1 MVDVRLRTTI
11 ALLTMVSLLG
21 CANLPKQ
28 STEFDQAS
36 KEMTKLAVM
45 PPKFDLQKVGTF
57 SGDLVSEMNHD
68 IEMVVKEAADTVI
81 EASSLS
87 AAVLDVS
94 DESLVA
100 HPELRSAIFEQ
111 QAPVEKVHKDLVG
124 TGKSIDIKYE
134 GNADPFA
141 DVADCDYLTFIEGN
155 GFFKTGGAQVK
166 DAVLAGLF
174 GGSAGPETT
183 TFLSAFI
190 VDVSR
195 EKVIWYNEV
204 NRQNSDPRKPSHLL
218 DTVKKLLAPLVG
230 QSAVKWDHSRDEQ
243 LIQKYKQRMHDA
255 EASSGTTK

>member
-1 MVDVRLRTTI
+1 MVDVRVRTTI
-11 ALLTMVSLLG
+11 ALLTLLSLLG

-28 STEFDQAS
+28 SPEFDQAS

-45 PPKFDLQKVGTF
+45 PPKFDMQKVGTF

-81 EASSLS
+81 EASALS
-87 AAVLDVS
+87 AAALDVS
-94 DESLVA
+94 DEALA
-100 HPELRSAIFEQ
+100 DHPELRSAIFEQ
-111 QAPVEKVHKDLVG
+111 QGSVEKVHKALVG
-124 TGKSIDIKYE
+124 TGKSIDIKY
-134 GNADPFA
+134 
-141 DVADCDYLTFIEGN
+141 EGN

-204 NRQNSDPRKPSHLL
+204 NRQNSDPRKPTHLL
-218 DTVKKLLAPLVG
+218 DSVKKLLAPLVG

-255 EASSGTTK
+255 EAASGTTK